1 MAAAIADGIELH
13 RLSIR
18 SEEGEQYDGD
28 TSSNNH
34 HGNTRISSQKHAG
47 RSYLSLLGI
56 AFLLMILTP
65 RSKLWISCT
74 DEQRHNI
81 DACKYYGSLNL
92 PVLTKPALWILVL
105 ILSYLNLQGSDPG
118 ILTKEVMERYSG
130 IDNNVGGED
139 NNNNSREEGDIDDD
153 DMERQ
158 IFLEPSSP
166 PSSSSSSPLDVDTSP
181 SESND
186 SNTSLYRSTRRKYCA
201 KCNHHPPLRS
211 HHCSN
216 CNVCV
221 ATFDHHC
228 HFLGTCIG
236 ERNHWRFW
244 CFLFLNMVTLKIAL
258 DVVNSSNM
266 TLSAYLL
273 HDDKGNDTDSGSS
286 SSDEVSLALATCAT
300 VIAKLY
306 MYPILIIVWVLLAIH
321 TFMAIQNCTTFEFTK
336 GPEHIDYLSQTKVMD
351 FPFGRDGLC
360 SNLMVFFRRDDAY
373 RSLCSLAS
381 KVRVGWS
388 GSADLQKVI
397 DEPITPEDEM
407 KLKKAHEQTWK
418 MCLELYKEWKPTNYF
433 ALIGLFLPLGAV
445 VLGILI
451 HLYLHG
457 YTWGN

>member
-1 MAAAIADGIELH
+1 MAAAVADGTVELH
-13 RLSIR
+13 RLSSSSSQIIR

-34 HGNTRISSQKHAG
+34 HGNTRISSQKQKHAG
-47 RSYLSLLGI
+47 RSYYSTYLCL

-74 DEQRHNI
+74 DEQQHNV
-81 DACKYYGSLNL
+81 DDCKYYGSLNL
-92 PVLTKPALWILVL
+92 PVLTKPALWIIVL
-105 ILSYLNLQGSDPG
+105 MLSYLNLQGSDPG
-118 ILTKEVMERYSG
+118 ILTKEVMERYSE
-130 IDNNVGGED
+130 IDNNFKGED
-139 NNNNSREEGDIDDD
+139 NNINSREEGGIDDD

-166 PSSSSSSPLDVDTSP
+166 PSPLDVDASP

-186 SNTSLYRSTRRKYCA
+186 SNTRLYRSTRRKYCA
-201 KCNHHPPLRS
+201 KCNHYPPLRS
-211 HHCSN
+211 HHCST
-216 CNVCV
+216 CNVCI

-266 TLSAYLL
+266 TLGAYLL
-273 HDDKGNDTDSGSS
+273 HDDKGNDTGSGSR
-286 SSDEVSLALATCAT
+286 SSDEVSLAFATCAT

-306 MYPILIIVWVLLAIH
+306 MYPILIIVWILLA
-321 TFMAIQNCTTFEFTK
+321 MCAIQNCTTFEFTK
-336 GPEHIDYLSQTKVMD
+336 GAEHIDYLSQTKMMD

-360 SNLMVFFRRDDAY
+360 SNLFVFFRRDDAY

-381 KVRVGWS
+381 KVKVGWS
-388 GSADLQKVI
+388 GSADERWSPFVWKIPDHI
-397 DEPITPEDEM
+397 DRDSEEW
-407 KLKKAHEQTWK
+407 WK
-418 MCLELYKEWKPTNYF
+418 HPMQNKYWQCC
-433 ALIGLFLPLGAV
+433 
-445 VLGILI
+445 
-451 HLYLHG
+451 
-457 YTWGN
+457 

>member
-1 MAAAIADGIELH
+1 MAAAVADGTVELH
-13 RLSIR
+13 RLSSSSSQIIR

-34 HGNTRISSQKHAG
+34 HGNTRISSQKQKHAG
-47 RSYLSLLGI
+47 RSYYSTYLCL

-74 DEQRHNI
+74 DEQQHNV
-81 DACKYYGSLNL
+81 DDCKYYGSLNL
-92 PVLTKPALWILVL
+92 PVLTKPALWIIVL
-105 ILSYLNLQGSDPG
+105 MLSYLNLQGSDPG
-118 ILTKEVMERYSG
+118 ILTKEVMERYSE
-130 IDNNVGGED
+130 IDNNFKGED
-139 NNNNSREEGDIDDD
+139 NNINSREEGDIDDD

-166 PSSSSSSPLDVDTSP
+166 PSPLDVDASP

-186 SNTSLYRSTRRKYCA
+186 SNTRLYRSTRRKYCA
-201 KCNHHPPLRS
+201 KCNHYPPLRS
-211 HHCSN
+211 HHCST
-216 CNVCV
+216 CNVCI

-266 TLSAYLL
+266 TLGAYLL
-273 HDDKGNDTDSGSS
+273 HDDKGNDTGSGSR
-286 SSDEVSLALATCAT
+286 SSDEVSLAFATCAT

-306 MYPILIIVWVLLAIH
+306 MYPILIIGA
-321 TFMAIQNCTTFEFTK
+321 
-336 GPEHIDYLSQTKVMD
+336 EHIDYLSQTKMMD

-360 SNLMVFFRRDDAY
+360 SNLFVFFRRDDAY

-381 KVRVGWS
+381 KVKVGWS
-388 GSADLQKVI
+388 GSADERWSPFVWKIPDHI
-397 DEPITPEDEM
+397 DRDSEEW
-407 KLKKAHEQTWK
+407 WK
-418 MCLELYKEWKPTNYF
+418 HPMQNKYWQCC
-433 ALIGLFLPLGAV
+433 
-445 VLGILI
+445 
-451 HLYLHG
+451 
-457 YTWGN
+457 

>member
-1 MAAAIADGIELH
+1 MAVDGIELH
-13 RLSIR
+13 RLSSSSSQIIR
-18 SEEGEQYDGD
+18 SEGGELLYDDD
-28 TSSNNH
+28 TNSKNNH
-34 HGNTRISSQKHAG
+34 NRNTRRSSQKHAG
-47 RSYLSLLGI
+47 RSYYYTYLCL
-56 AFLLMILTP
+56 AFVLMILTP

-74 DEQRHNI
+74 DEQHNA
-81 DACKYYGSLNL
+81 DECKYYGSINL
-92 PVLTKPALWILVL
+92 PVLTKPALWIIVL
-105 ILSYLNLQGSDPG
+105 MLSYLNLQGSDPG
-118 ILTKEVMERYSG
+118 TLTKEVMKRYSD
-130 IDNNVGGED
+130 IDNFEGED
-139 NNNNSREEGDIDDD
+139 NNINSREEGDIDDD

-166 PSSSSSSPLDVDTSP
+166 PSSSPSPLDVDASP
-181 SESND
+181 SESNN

-211 HHCSN
+211 HHCST

-273 HDDKGNDTDSGSS
+273 HDDKGNDTGSGSRN
-286 SSDEVSLALATCAT
+286 SDEVSLALVTCAT

-306 MYPILIIVWVLLAIH
+306 MYPILIIVWILLAIH

-336 GPEHIDYLSQTKVMD
+336 GPEHIDYLSQTKMMD
-351 FPFGRDGLC
+351 FPFGKGGLC

-373 RSLCSLAS
+373 RSLCRLAS
-381 KVRVGWS
+381 KAKVGWRDS
-388 GSADLQKVI
+388 V
-397 DEPITPEDEM
+397 DERWSP
-407 KLKKAHEQTWK
+407 LVWK
-418 MCLELYKEWKPTNYF
+418 IPDHIYRDSEEWWKHPMQNKYW
-433 ALIGLFLPLGAV
+433 
-445 VLGILI
+445 
-451 HLYLHG
+451 HCC
-457 YTWGN
+457 